1 LEVVMWLQRGYG
13 AKEEAGEEEVPH
25 RRE

>member
-1 LEVVMWLQRGYG
+1 VVMWLGGWCG
-13 AKEEAGEEEVPH
+13 AAEEAGEEEVPH

>member
-1 LEVVMWLQRGYG
+1 VVVWLRGWCG
-13 AKEEAGEEEVPH
+13 AAEEAGEEEVPH